1 MSRPQHLTGIDHCVI
16 LVNDLDAASA
26 TYKRL
31 GFTLSPRGTH
41 SEHMGSANYTI
52 MLGEDYFELLGIINP
67 TERNQR
73 WRDVLKRGEGLNAIA
88 LQTDDAEKACAEIR
102 GMGIEANDPVH
113 FSRPVDM
120 PGGGTGE
127 AAFIVTQFPADAT
140 PSTQMF
146 VCGHLTRDTVWIPE
160 LQQHANTAKALAA
173 VTVATE
179 QPEADA
185 EAYGRIF
192 GAEAVGAIDGGAAVQ
207 TGGTPI
213 EFLTPAALAGR
224 YPGVPLGDIRLSA
237 PFGLSFQVADLGT
250 AKAALEAAG
259 TKAVDVSGNVCVA
272 PADACGT
279 LLEFRAG

>member
-1 MSRPQHLTGIDHCVI
+1 MPRPQHLTGIDHCVI

-26 TYKRL
+26 TYQRL

-52 MLGEDYFELLGIINP
+52 MLGDDYFELLGIINP

-102 GMGIEANDPVH
+102 GLGIEANDPVH
-113 FSRPVDM
+113 FSRPVDL
-120 PGGGTGE
+120 PGGETGE
-127 AAFIVTQFPADAT
+127 AAFIVTQFPAEAT

-173 VTVATE
+173 VTVATD

-213 EFLTPAALAGR
+213 EFLTPAALGDR
-224 YPGVPLGDIRLSA
+224 YAGVPLGDIRMSA
-237 PFGLSFQVADLGT
+237 PFGLSFQVSDLGA

-259 TKAVDVSGNVCVA
+259 IESVDVNGNLCVA

>member
-113 FSRPVDM
+113 FSRPVNM

-127 AAFIVTQFPADAT
+127 AAFIVTQFSEDAT

-160 LQQHANTAKALAA
+160 LQRHANTAKALAA

-192 GAEAVGAIDGGAAVQ
+192 GTDAVGAIDGGAAVQ

-213 EFLTPAALAGR
+213 EFLTPAALASR

-237 PFGLSFQVADLGT
+237 PFGLSFQVSDLGA